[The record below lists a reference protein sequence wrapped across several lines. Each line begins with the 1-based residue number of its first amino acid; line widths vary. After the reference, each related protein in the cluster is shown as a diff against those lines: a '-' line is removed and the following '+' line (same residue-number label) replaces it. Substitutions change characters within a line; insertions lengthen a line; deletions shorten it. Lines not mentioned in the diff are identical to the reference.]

1 MTKFFHLAKRKG
13 NTVKKKR
20 KIFNLS
26 KINFNTVNVV
36 IGVMIVVMGVTYLV
50 QINGLVTKG
59 YQISELEQK
68 ITELTD
74 RNADLELETLSLQS
88 MDSIKTKVDGL
99 GLVAVGEVE
108 YLNPTPVAVA
118 R

>member
-1 MTKFFHLAKRKG
+1 MTKFFHLAKRRG

-20 KIFNLS
+20 KILNLS
-26 KINFNTVNVV
+26 KINFNTVNIV
-36 IGVMIVVMGVTYLV
+36 IGVMIAVMGVSYLV
-50 QINGLVTKG
+50 QINGLVAKG

-68 ITELTD
+68 IAELTNL
-74 RNADLELETLSLQS
+74 NADLKLETLSLQS
-88 MDSIKTKVDGL
+88 MDSIKDKVNGL